1 MAHFETIIRGGEVV
15 DGTGSPRQRADLAI
29 ADGRI
34 ARIGDLTDATA
45 DVVIDAS
52 GKIVAPGFVDIHTHY
67 DAQVFWDPSLSPS
80 SYHGV
85 TTVVGGN
92 CGFSVAPLS
101 ADAGDYLMR
110 MLARVEGMP
119 LTALSEGVPWDWSSF
134 SEYLDRLD
142 GRLALNAGFL
152 VGHSALRRV
161 IMGDDAVGEE
171 ANEEQVAAM
180 VRLLH
185 ESLSGGGLGF
195 SSSAAPTHN
204 DGDGKPVPSRYAS
217 RKELLALAAAVR
229 DHPGTTLEFLPTVGP
244 FADEH
249 RDLMTAMSLAANR
262 PLNWNVLAVNAQNP
276 AMTESQLQA
285 SDYARERGGTV
296 IALTLPQAMTLRLN
310 LVTGFIFDAL
320 PGWSE
325 IIGLPMEERKKAFS
339 DPNVRADLDR
349 RANSEEAG
357 VFRFFAQWE
366 NMRIDEAF
374 TEETRAMEGRTVGE
388 IAAELGKP
396 PFDTMLDIA
405 LADDLRTS

>member
-142 GRLALNAGFL
+142 GRLALNAN
-152 VGHSALRRV
+152 R
-161 IMGDDAVGEE
+161 
-171 ANEEQVAAM
+171 
-180 VRLLH
+180 
-185 ESLSGGGLGF
+185 
-195 SSSAAPTHN
+195 
-204 DGDGKPVPSRYAS
+204 SRPWY
-217 RKELLALAAAVR
+217 
-229 DHPGTTLEFLPTVGP
+229 DFCTNH
-244 FADEH
+244 
-249 RDLMTAMSLAANR
+249 
-262 PLNWNVLAVNAQNP
+262 
-276 AMTESQLQA
+276 
-285 SDYARERGGTV
+285 
-296 IALTLPQAMTLRLN
+296 
-310 LVTGFIFDAL
+310 
-320 PGWSE
+320 
-325 IIGLPMEERKKAFS
+325 
-339 DPNVRADLDR
+339 
-349 RANSEEAG
+349 
-357 VFRFFAQWE
+357 
-366 NMRIDEAF
+366 
-374 TEETRAMEGRTVGE
+374 
-388 IAAELGKP
+388 
-396 PFDTMLDIA
+396 
-405 LADDLRTS
+405 